1 MTRGRGYP
9 FETESCAGATSG
21 AGRPAFLGVRQG
33 MRSKR
38 PRVALLVETS
48 RGHGRQIVDGV
59 ARYAAE
65 HGPWSLRLEPR
76 NLDDRPPGW
85 LRSWQGDGLVV
96 RCDSSR
102 MARAVLATGLP
113 VIDVRGGAPE
123 AGLPL
128 VGVDNEP
135 VADAAFEHF
144 QGRGFRHF
152 AWCDLFQLGRRWI
165 DVRRERFLER
175 VRRAGGQGSCFRAR
189 RPVGRDAGWSAR
201 GMVDLTNWLAA
212 LPRPVAI
219 LACDDEQ
226 AHLVLE
232 ATLAL
237 GLRVPDEVA
246 VMGIDNDEVFCRA
259 SVPQLSSVD
268 VNAFTVG
275 YEAAAALARLMQG
288 QRVAARALFPPRG
301 VVARQST
308 DTVAAA
314 SEEAAAALRM
324 IRDRA
329 CTGLTAADVAAKLAV
344 SRSTLDRLL
353 RGAIGQSA
361 TAAIMNTRLAR
372 VQADLAGT
380 DLAIKAIA
388 RRAGFTSVQH
398 LANLF
403 RDRVGVTPGRYRRE
417 MRRS

>member
-1 MTRGRGYP
+1 
-9 FETESCAGATSG
+9 
-21 AGRPAFLGVRQG
+21 

-144 QGRGFRHF
+144 QERGFRHF
-152 AWCDLFQLGRRWI
+152 AWCDLFRLGRRWI

-189 RPVGRDAGWSAR
+189 RPMGRDASWSAQ
-201 GMVDLTNWLAA
+201 GMVDLATWLAA

-246 VMGIDNDEVFCRA
+246 VMGIDNDEVFCRT
-259 SVPQLSSVD
+259 SVPHLSSVD

-288 QRVAARALFPPRG
+288 RRVAARALVPPRG

-308 DTVAAA
+308 DTVAVESA
-314 SEEAAAALRM
+314 EAAAALRM
-324 IRDRA
+324 IGERA
-329 CTGLTAADVAAKLAV
+329 CAGLTAADLAAKLAV
-344 SRSTLDRLL
+344 SRSTLDRIL
-353 RGAIGQSA
+353 RAAIGRSA
-361 TAAIMNTRLAR
+361 TAAIMNVRLAK
-372 VQADLAGT
+372 VKADLAGT

-388 RRAGFTSVQH
+388 RRAGFASVQH
-398 LANLF
+398 LSNLF

-417 MRRS
+417 MNRS

>member
-1 MTRGRGYP
+1 M
-9 FETESCAGATSG
+9 
-21 AGRPAFLGVRQG
+21 RQTP
-33 MRSKR
+33 

-59 ARYAAE
+59 ASYAAE

-85 LRSWQGDGLVV
+85 LRSWPGDGIIV

-102 MARAVLATGLP
+102 MARAVLSTGLP

-144 QGRGFRHF
+144 EERGFRHF
-152 AWCDLFQLGRRWI
+152 AWCDLFRIRRGWI

-175 VRRAGGQGSCFRAR
+175 VRRAGSRVSCFRAR
-189 RPVGRDAGWSAR
+189 PPAGRNAGSATD
-201 GMVDLTNWLAA
+201 GMPDLTHWLRT

-226 AHLVLE
+226 AHLVLD
-232 ATLAL
+232 AALAL
-237 GLRVPDEVA
+237 GLRVPDEIA

-275 YEAAAALARLMQG
+275 YEAAAALARLLQG
-288 QRVAARALFPPRG
+288 RRVAARAVFPPRG

-308 DTVAAA
+308 DTVAAESPDA
-314 SEEAAAALRM
+314 RAALEM
-324 IRDRA
+324 IRERA
-329 CTGLTAADVAAKLAV
+329 CAGLTAADVAAKLTI

-353 RGAIGQSA
+353 RRSIGRSA
-361 TAAIMNTRLAR
+361 TAMIMTVR
-372 VQADLAGT
+372 VAKVKADLAGT
-380 DLAIKAIA
+380 DLAIKSIA

-398 LANLF
+398 LSNLF
-403 RDRVGVTPGRYRRE
+403 RDRVGVTPGRYRRD

>member
-1 MTRGRGYP
+1 MRRLRIFFNSLHNISNVVMDSTVRMHQRG
-9 FETESCAGATSG
+9 
-21 AGRPAFLGVRQG
+21 VG
-33 MRSKR
+33 MRRKP

-85 LRSWQGDGLVV
+85 LRSWQGDGIIV
-96 RCDSSR
+96 RCDSAR

-144 QGRGFRHF
+144 HERGFRHF
-152 AWCDLFQLGRRWI
+152 AWCDLFRLRRGWI
-165 DVRRERFLER
+165 NVRRNRFLER
-175 VRRAGGQGSCFRAR
+175 VRRSGGLCTCFQSPRT
-189 RPVGRDAGWSAR
+189 VLRDAGWSAQ
-201 GMVDLTNWLAA
+201 GMGDLTKWLAT

-226 AHLVLE
+226 AHVVLD
-232 ATLAL
+232 ATLTL
-237 GLRVPDEVA
+237 GLRVPDEIA

-275 YEAAAALARLMQG
+275 YEAAAALARLMRG
-288 QRVAARALFPPRG
+288 RRVAARALFPPRG

-308 DTVAAA
+308 DTIAAE
-314 SEEAAAALRM
+314 SPEAQAALEM
-324 IRDRA
+324 ICERA
-329 CTGLTAADVAAKLAV
+329 CAGLTAADVAAKLV
-344 SRSTLDRLL
+344 ISRSTLDRLL
-353 RGAIGQSA
+353 RQSIGRSA
-361 TAAIMNTRLAR
+361 TAAIMNVRLAR
-372 VQADLAGT
+372 VKADLAGT

-398 LANLF
+398 LSNLF
-403 RDRVGVTPGRYRRE
+403 RDRVGVTPGRYRRD

>member
-1 MTRGRGYP
+1 
-9 FETESCAGATSG
+9 
-21 AGRPAFLGVRQG
+21 
-33 MRSKR
+33 MRRKLS
-38 PRVALLVETS
+38 RVALLVETS

-76 NLDDRPPGW
+76 NLDDRPPDW
-85 LRSWQGDGLVV
+85 LRSWQGNGIIV
-96 RCDSSR
+96 RCDSPR

-144 QGRGFRHF
+144 RERGFRHF
-152 AWCDLFQLGRRWI
+152 AWCDLFQLRRRWI
-165 DVRRERFLER
+165 DVRRDRFLER
-175 VRRAGGQGSCFRAR
+175 VRRAGGTGSCFRSQR
-189 RPVGRDAGWSAR
+189 TVPRDARWSA
-201 GMVDLTNWLAA
+201 GGLGDLTKWLAS

-226 AHLVLE
+226 AHLVLD
-232 ATLAL
+232 AAL
-237 GLRVPDEVA
+237 SVGLRVPDDVA

-259 SVPQLSSVD
+259 STPQLSSVD

-288 QRVAARALFPPRG
+288 RRVAARALFPPRG

-308 DTVAAA
+308 DIVTAES
-314 SEEAAAALRM
+314 SEAQAALEMMRE
-324 IRDRA
+324 RA
-329 CTGLTAADVAAKLAV
+329 CAGLTAADVAAKLAV

-353 RGAIGQSA
+353 RQAVGQSA
-361 TAAIMNTRLAR
+361 TALIMNMRLTQ
-372 VQADLAGT
+372 VKADLVGT
-380 DLAIKAIA
+380 DLPLKAIA
-388 RRAGFTSVQH
+388 KRAGFASVQH
-398 LANLF
+398 LSNLF
-403 RDRVGVTPGRYRRE
+403 RDRVGVTLGRYRQE
-417 MRRS
+417 MRR